1 MQDTLF
7 SAAGSQVDV
16 DSRKHGLEVN
26 PKEMQG
32 KEYKKVLKK
41 KPAYRKY

>member
-16 DSRKHGLEVN
+16 DSRKHGPTVEVN
-26 PKEMQG
+26 PKETQG
-32 KEYKKVLKK
+32 KESVI
-41 KPAYRKY
+41 